1 MSRTAL
7 TGRGCGS
14 IGSML
19 PRLLTRLPALLP
31 VRLLGAVLVALAV
44 LGTGCSA
51 QDTQQ
56 GTTAAPGRSTP
67 AWARGLRTV
76 PESGLPAEARTT
88 LTLIE
93 KGGPFPYA
101 KDGAVFGNFEREL
114 PRQSRGYYHEYT
126 VPTPGERDRGAR
138 RIVMGQGH
146 ETYYTDDH
154 YESFKAV
161 LR

>member
-1 MSRTAL
+1 
-7 TGRGCGS
+7 
-14 IGSML
+14 ML
-19 PRLLTRLPALLP
+19 PRLLTRLPTLP
-31 VRLLGAVLVALAV
+31 STFLLGSLLVALALPV
-44 LGTGCSA
+44 TGCSA
-51 QDTQQ
+51 QDTLQD
-56 GTTAAPGRSTP
+56 TPAAPARPTP
-67 AWARGLRTV
+67 AWARGMSTV
-76 PESGLPAEARTT
+76 PESRLPTEARTT
-88 LTLIE
+88 LTLID

-138 RIVMGQGH
+138 RIVMGQSH

>member
-1 MSRTAL
+1 
-7 TGRGCGS
+7 
-14 IGSML
+14 ML
-19 PRLLTRLPALLP
+19 PRQLTRLPTL
-31 VRLLGAVLVALAV
+31 VLGALLVALALLV
-44 LGTGCSA
+44 TGCSA

-56 GTTAAPGRSTP
+56 DTPAVPGRSTP
-67 AWARGLRTV
+67 AWARGMSTV

-88 LTLIE
+88 LTLID
-93 KGGPFPYA
+93 KGGPFPYT
-101 KDGAVFGNFEREL
+101 KDGSVFGNFEREL

-138 RIVMGQGH
+138 RIVMGRSH

>member
-1 MSRTAL
+1 MA
-7 TGRGCGS
+7 
-14 IGSML
+14 
-19 PRLLTRLPALLP
+19 
-31 VRLLGAVLVALAV
+31 
-44 LGTGCSA
+44 
-51 QDTQQ
+51 
-56 GTTAAPGRSTP
+56 
-67 AWARGLRTV
+67 TV
-76 PESGLPAEARTT
+76 PESRLPAQARTT
-88 LTLIE
+88 LGLID

-138 RIVMGQGH
+138 RIVTGQSH

>member
-1 MSRTAL
+1 
-7 TGRGCGS
+7 
-14 IGSML
+14 ML
-19 PRLLTRLPALLP
+19 PRQLTRLPTL
-31 VRLLGAVLVALAV
+31 LLGALLVALALMV
-44 LGTGCSA
+44 TGCSA

-56 GTTAAPGRSTP
+56 DAPAVPGRSTP
-67 AWARGLRTV
+67 AWARGMPTV

-88 LTLIE
+88 LTLID

-138 RIVMGQGH
+138 RIVMGKSH

>member
-1 MSRTAL
+1 
-7 TGRGCGS
+7 
-14 IGSML
+14 ML
-19 PRLLTRLPALLP
+19 LRLLTRHSARLPTL
-31 VRLLGAVLVALAV
+31 LLGALLAALALLV
-44 LGTGCSA
+44 TGCSA

-56 GTTAAPGRSTP
+56 DTRAAPGRSTP
-67 AWARGLRTV
+67 AWAQGMATV
-76 PESGLPAEARTT
+76 PESRLPAEARTT
-88 LTLIE
+88 LGLID

-126 VPTPGERDRGAR
+126 VSTPGERDRGAR
-138 RIVMGQGH
+138 RIVTGRSH